1 MAFRVNYGRDR
12 AERDRAARAR
22 TAEKLRKR
30 EEKSAQRKAL
40 RDAAA
45 GETQST
51 EPATAQIPGRL
62 TGEEG

>member
-22 TAEKLRKR
+22 TAEKLKKR

-40 RDAAA
+40 RATP
-45 GETQST
+45 ETSDETAEHGT
-51 EPATAQIPGRL
+51 EQVSPSND
-62 TGEEG
+62 EEG